1 MHDAQEKLK
10 EMIKP
15 GTPCGKVFYGLL
27 FFVIGLMFVVLG
39 FWKTLLVLA
48 LSAIGVLIGS
58 AETLGKA
65 VAKVVDRIIPPKN
78 QKVVYTSEDMEK
90 VRNATRARRE
100 KAEQEEADASAEQA
114 AQKEDKA

>member
-1 MHDAQEKLK
+1 MNDTQEKLK
-10 EMIKP
+10 ALLKP
-15 GTPCGKVFYGLL
+15 GTTGGKVFYGLV

-48 LSAIGVLIGS
+48 LTALGVLIGS

-65 VAKVVDRIIPPKN
+65 VAKVVDCVIPPKN

-90 VRNATRARRE
+90 VRNATRARKEKEALEDAEAKAEEPQIKEE
-100 KAEQEEADASAEQA
+100 KA
-114 AQKEDKA
+114 